1 MKKTTLLSTTA
12 QMIKN
17 FGKNDKGN
25 FALLTAVI
33 APVVLV
39 AGSLALDVANMSA
52 LKGRLQA
59 ASDSVSLAVAT
70 RIANGNL
77 SVDDAESFASSLL
90 VAQMSS
96 EQDRFINLVVTPS
109 VNITENSSS
118 SSQTSWDVEIGGS
131 ASQDTTPLAT
141 FFGKSQMSVS
151 TSSTAT
157 TATEEEVGAF
167 SMAVVVDVSGS
178 MSSNIGGSTTD
189 VEAALSVTSSQAG
202 VIVSYIGT
210 VMNNYGLTE
219 DDVIYV
225 LENYTTSDCVD
236 FYNGGGDKTA
246 FLQAIN
252 KPTSDS
258 YYQAYLYC
266 AYPTYAATYY
276 GTNATALV
284 ANLSTV
290 VENSPTSK
298 IDALK
303 TAAASLFAQFDE
315 ADPSQQYVR
324 TGIISYASSIKGYR
338 DMEWGTASA
347 TSFATTLTASGGTA
361 STDAVKW
368 GYDQL
373 KTSNTTEATEHMNKN
388 GQVPERFMLFMTDG
402 NNNYTSDNT
411 STRSYCDQAKA
422 DGIKIYSV
430 AFAAPAGGQE
440 LLEYC
445 ASEPT
450 SDYYFEPETASEL
463 IAAFTNIGSETS
475 KSATRLIN

>member
-1 MKKTTLLSTTA
+1 
-12 QMIKN
+12 
-17 FGKNDKGN
+17 
-25 FALLTAVI
+25 
-33 APVVLV
+33 
-39 AGSLALDVANMSA
+39 
-52 LKGRLQA
+52 
-59 ASDSVSLAVAT
+59 
-70 RIANGNL
+70 
-77 SVDDAESFASSLL
+77 
-90 VAQMSS
+90 
-96 EQDRFINLVVTPS
+96 
-109 VNITENSSS
+109 
-118 SSQTSWDVEIGGS
+118 
-131 ASQDTTPLAT
+131 
-141 FFGKSQMSVS
+141 
-151 TSSTAT
+151 
-157 TATEEEVGAF
+157 
-167 SMAVVVDVSGS
+167 MAVVVDVSGS
-178 MSSNIGGSTTD
+178 MSSSIGGSTTE

-225 LENYTTSDCVD
+225 LENYTTSDCID

-258 YYQAYLYC
+258 SYQAYLYC

-368 GYDQL
+368 GYDKL

-430 AFAAPAGGQE
+430 AFAAPSGGQE

-450 SDYYFEPETASEL
+450 SSYYFEPETASEL